1 MRPLAALLAL
11 AVLPLLAT
19 FAPRSMAVQSPLPE
33 RARIWF
39 EPLPLAPEEPG
50 RRRVGRLVYLGG
62 WALRSNDRR
71 FGGISAVHVEGGEV
85 TAIGDSGAHVRF
97 RLPPAGSNVA
107 AIEIG
112 ALSDR
117 AGGKRAHDAEAMAI
131 AANQLWV
138 AFERS
143 NSVQR
148 FDRASWR
155 MQASAAPPSMRP
167 WRANIGAE
175 ALVRLKDGR
184 FLVFSEGRSG
194 TNRPTQAVLFAG
206 DPAVEG
212 MEAVRFRYAPPAGFR
227 VTDAAELPNGR
238 LLILN
243 RRFSVLNGFSAKIVL
258 ADPRQLAEGAVL
270 KGEEIAHLE
279 PPLTVDNMEGISIG
293 REGGRSIVWLASDDN
308 FIDFQRSLLLKF
320 ALAE

>member
-11 AVLPLLAT
+11 AALPLLAT
-19 FAPRSMAVQSPLPE
+19 FAPRSIAVQSPLPKQ
-33 RARIWF
+33 ARIWF
-39 EPLPLAPEEPG
+39 EPLPLAPDEPG

-71 FGGISAVHVEGGEV
+71 FGGMSAVHVEGGEV
-85 TAIGDSGAHVRF
+85 TGVSDAGSHFRF
-97 RLPPAGSNVA
+97 RLPAGGRNVA
-107 AIEIG
+107 ALEVG

-117 AGGKRAHDAEAMAI
+117 VGGKRARDAEAMAI
-131 AANQLWV
+131 TGDQLWV
-138 AFERS
+138 AFERT
-143 NSVQR
+143 NSVER
-148 FDRASWR
+148 FDRTTWR
-155 MQASAAPPSMRP
+155 MEASAAPPSMRT
-167 WRANIGAE
+167 WRANTGAE
-175 ALVRLKDGR
+175 ALVRLEDGR
-184 FLVFSEGRSG
+184 FLVLSEGRSG
-194 TNRPTQAVLFAG
+194 TDRPTQAVLFAG

-212 MEAVRFRYAPPAGFR
+212 MAAVRLRYAPPAGFR
-227 VTDAAELPNGR
+227 ATDAAELADGR

-243 RRFSVLNGFSAKIVL
+243 RRFSVLDGFSAKIVL
-258 ADPRQLAEGAVL
+258 ADPSGLAEGAVL

-293 REGGRSIVWLASDDN
+293 REGGRTIVWLASDDN